1 MFKGTL
7 KEEKVPLVQNI
18 EGSPD
23 TSFHL
28 SRPPKQDKAQKHHPE
43 CESKE
48 DNVLCTLFF
57 QKRLV
62 LVLALVTA
70 VLVVRRRG
78 LSAHSAVNVLD
89 DMLYHGNPTDGGIY
103 NLGASEYFNGQY
115 MNEIIF
121 AGKEKLN
128 NADKPRFLYPEVLS
142 TVMVREM
149 DEQSLL
155 TTKERV
161 LRENLESYLTSV
173 KLHLDNMERKER
185 LLRNLVSEQKI
196 AATDSK
202 AHIDKVSQARA
213 LLIKELVKNDP
224 DVVRSLLIPV
234 IKELNLSKEE
244 AKRVLME

>member
-1 MFKGTL
+1 
-7 KEEKVPLVQNI
+7 
-18 EGSPD
+18 
-23 TSFHL
+23 
-28 SRPPKQDKAQKHHPE
+28 
-43 CESKE
+43 
-48 DNVLCTLFF
+48 
-57 QKRLV
+57 
-62 LVLALVTA
+62 
-70 VLVVRRRG
+70 
-78 LSAHSAVNVLD
+78 
-89 DMLYHGNPTDGGIY
+89 
-103 NLGASEYFNGQY
+103 
-115 MNEIIF
+115 
-121 AGKEKLN
+121 
-128 NADKPRFLYPEVLS
+128 
-142 TVMVREM
+142 MVREM